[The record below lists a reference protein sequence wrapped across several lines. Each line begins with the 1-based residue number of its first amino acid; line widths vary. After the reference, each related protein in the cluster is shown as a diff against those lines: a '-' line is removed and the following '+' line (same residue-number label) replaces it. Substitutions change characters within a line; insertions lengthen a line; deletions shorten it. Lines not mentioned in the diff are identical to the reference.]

1 MGGSKVQ
8 FVPSGRGI
16 QVHFVTN
23 KMGGGGKG
31 ESNIVYSQWGAGW
44 KSGTKYN
51 RLFKSAL
58 NRVFSKFK
66 NLLYFTAL
74 YPKMKTASAILQSP
88 FILLSEML

>member
-1 MGGSKVQ
+1 MGGG
-8 FVPSGRGI
+8 FRYI
-16 QVHFVTN
+16 LLLIR
-23 KMGGGGKG
+23 GGGGKG
-31 ESNIVYSQWGAGW
+31 ESNIVYSQWGQDG
-44 KSGTKYN
+44 SPVQSTYN